1 MFESPARIWYN
12 VSKNLQVLEGSS
24 LNKKS
29 AARTAA
35 VIEIGSNNVRM
46 HVSQLSKDQVVT
58 LDQLEYPVGLG
69 HDVFADGLIS
79 FESLRE
85 LSAVLGKFSAALLSY
100 RVEKPKV
107 ISCTALREARNRSLV
122 ADQLR
127 VRNGLEVQVLE
138 DSQEKAYI
146 YSEIIKKLSG
156 RPPLSGNT
164 MIAYIGSG
172 SIGVAVF
179 DGARIIYSQ
188 NISMGASKLHDVLRG
203 LRTRAEDFH
212 IILEEYMDTILNRV
226 DIASFQVQNLVL
238 TGSQIGLV
246 TKLCGALATPV
257 PAIPTSKLS
266 ALFQSVRS
274 LTAESIANRF
284 AIPEEKAA
292 VLYTA
297 LFIYHG
303 MLRFCPGAKSFLA
316 PVVDISEA
324 VVRYL
329 LIPKAGAEWDAYLQ
343 QSALA
348 CAEQTAL
355 RFGCDLDH
363 CRFISGF
370 ACKIFDK
377 MKRVHGLDPSKRL
390 ILQLAATLHS
400 CGRFVSVR
408 QHNRC
413 TFDLIKGMDIFG
425 LSSSEVLEVAF
436 VAGSISN
443 NLAVEENPDFSL
455 LSNEEKL
462 VISKLAAMFRMANAL
477 DKSHRAKLRDL
488 KVSMEED
495 RVIFKAEASGNTLL
509 ERWSFRESAA
519 FFTDVFGLSPELTV
533 KLTMLS

>member
-146 YSEIIKKLSG
+146 YSEIIKKLAT

-179 DGARIIYSQ
+179 DGTKIIYSQ

-226 DIASFQVQNLVL
+226 DIAAFQVQNLVL

-257 PAIPTSKLS
+257 PAIPTAKLS

-363 CRFISGF
+363 CRFIGDF

-455 LSNEEKL
+455 LPNEEKL

>member
-100 RVEKPKV
+100 RVEKAKV

-257 PAIPTSKLS
+257 PAIPTAKLS

-455 LSNEEKL
+455 LPNEEKL

>member
-1 MFESPARIWYN
+1 MFESPAAIWYN

-107 ISCTALREARNRSLV
+107 ISCTALREAKNRSLV

-257 PAIPTSKLS
+257 PTIPTAKLS

-363 CRFISGF
+363 CRFIGDF

-455 LSNEEKL
+455 LPNEEKL

>member
-1 MFESPARIWYN
+1 MFESPAAIWYN

-29 AARTAA
+29 AAHTAA

-179 DGARIIYSQ
+179 DGVRIIYSQ

-257 PAIPTSKLS
+257 PAIPTAKLS

-363 CRFISGF
+363 CRFIGDF

-455 LSNEEKL
+455 LPNEEKL

>member
-1 MFESPARIWYN
+1 M
-12 VSKNLQVLEGSS
+12 
-24 LNKKS
+24 NKKS

-107 ISCTALREARNRSLV
+107 ISCTALREAKNRSLV

-179 DGARIIYSQ
+179 DGTKIIYSQ

-246 TKLCGALATPV
+246 TKLCGATPV
-257 PAIPTSKLS
+257 PAIPTAKLS

-343 QSALA
+343 RSALA

-455 LSNEEKL
+455 LPNDEKL

>member
-1 MFESPARIWYN
+1 M
-12 VSKNLQVLEGSS
+12 
-24 LNKKS
+24 NKKS

-69 HDVFADGLIS
+69 HDVFADGTSASRASGRL
-79 FESLRE
+79 LRCPGE
-85 LSAVLGKFSAALLSY
+85 ILRSTALLPC
-100 RVEKPKV
+100 RKTQGHLLHRPAGGQKP
-107 ISCTALREARNRSLV
+107 LP
-122 ADQLR
+122 
-127 VRNGLEVQVLE
+127 G
-138 DSQEKAYI
+138 
-146 YSEIIKKLSG
+146 G
-156 RPPLSGNT
+156 RPAPGAQRPGGPGAGGQPGEGLYLLRDHQKAVGPPALSGNT

-226 DIASFQVQNLVL
+226 DIASLQVQNLVL

-257 PAIPTSKLS
+257 PAIPTAKLS

-363 CRFISGF
+363 CRFIGDF

-443 NLAVEENPDFSL
+443 NLAVEENQDFSL
-455 LSNEEKL
+455 LPNDEKL

>member
-1 MFESPARIWYN
+1 MFESPAAIWYN

-146 YSEIIKKLSG
+146 YSEIIKKLSS

-257 PAIPTSKLS
+257 PTIPTAKLS

-363 CRFISGF
+363 CRFIGDF

-455 LSNEEKL
+455 LPNEEKL

>member
-1 MFESPARIWYN
+1 MKEVYVVNCCRTAIGSFGGSLKDVPAAEMGAVVIKEALNRAGVKPEQVDEVMFGCILTAGLGQNVARQAAVKAGIPYQVPAYTVGMVCGSGMKSVI
-12 VSKNLQVLEGSS
+12 EGARTI
-24 LNKKS
+24 LAGDADVIVAGGTENMS
-29 AARTAA
+29 AAPYALPAERWGARMGDKKVVDTMIKDGLWDAYNNYHMGTTAENICDVWGITRQELDA
-35 VIEIGSNNVRM
+35 FGAASQQKACAAIDSGRFNDEIVP
-46 HVSQLSKDQVVT
+46 VPVKKKKEVVEFKV
-58 LDQLEYPVGLG
+58 DEYP
-69 HDVFADGLIS
+69 
-79 FESLRE
+79 
-85 LSAVLGKFSAALLSY
+85 
-100 RVEKPKV
+100 KPG
-107 ISCTALREARNRSLV
+107 T
-122 ADQLR
+122 
-127 VRNGLEVQVLE
+127 
-138 DSQEKAYI
+138 
-146 YSEIIKKLSG
+146 
-156 RPPLSGNT
+156 
-164 MIAYIGSG
+164 
-172 SIGVAVF
+172 
-179 DGARIIYSQ
+179 
-188 NISMGASKLHDVLRG
+188 
-203 LRTRAEDFH
+203 
-212 IILEEYMDTILNRV
+212 
-226 DIASFQVQNLVL
+226 
-238 TGSQIGLV
+238 
-246 TKLCGALATPV
+246 
-257 PAIPTSKLS
+257 
-266 ALFQSVRS
+266 
-274 LTAESIANRF
+274 TAESIANRF

-363 CRFISGF
+363 CRFIGDF

-443 NLAVEENPDFSL
+443 NLAVEENQDFAL
-455 LSNEEKL
+455 LPNEEKL
-462 VISKLAAMFRMANAL
+462 VISKMAAMFRMANAL
-477 DKSHRAKLRDL
+477 DKYHRAKLRDL

>member
-46 HVSQLSKDQVVT
+46 HVSQLRKDQVVT

-107 ISCTALREARNRSLV
+107 ISCTALREAKNRSLV

-257 PAIPTSKLS
+257 PTIPTSKLS

-363 CRFISGF
+363 CRFIGDF

-455 LSNEEKL
+455 LPNEEKL